1 MTGCHLFLLSD
12 RVLCSHSSVECNST
26 ARIMQCPMDTAASGT
41 SPVMQFHSNADES
54 TSHSSPLAT
63 LIERSQRHCYG
74 DGIPGEFPLA
84 VSPSIVLHV
93 LSACDLDPK
102 DLANLEASHTTTF
115 SAFVFLI
122 TDAATDE
129 LCLSVLRLHAHFS
142 VNLQILHQ
150 TLRCHFQS
158 LRHLICARKGPC
170 LS

>member
-1 MTGCHLFLLSD
+1 VTGCHLFLLSD
-12 RVLCSHSSVECNST
+12 RVLCSHSSVEYNST

-41 SPVMQFHSNADES
+41 SPVTQFHSNADES
-54 TSHSSPLAT
+54 TSHSSPLST

-115 SAFVFLI
+115 SAFVF
-122 TDAATDE
+122 
-129 LCLSVLRLHAHFS
+129 
-142 VNLQILHQ
+142 
-150 TLRCHFQS
+150 
-158 LRHLICARKGPC
+158 
-170 LS
+170 